1 MKLKSF
7 KLELIIYSIL
17 CLNLY
22 SQTDLKINLVTAPFL
37 IPNLAAEI
45 PVASNKSIQID
56 VLGSFWNEFS
66 LLNNNHFL
74 INQTFLEYRW
84 YKKKSYDGWFIGP
97 NIGYGMFTLKKPNWA
112 VIRDNNISTDS
123 DLIVPNESYNSGR
136 IFFYGFTIGYKK
148 NISKNYFLEFFIGA
162 GLTHSWYKGYR
173 GLNRVDMQD
182 ELVYRRFNKS
192 NEWLLYKGGL
202 MFVYRIPNILKN

>member
-1 MKLKSF
+1 
-7 KLELIIYSIL
+7 
-17 CLNLY
+17 
-22 SQTDLKINLVTAPFL
+22 
-37 IPNLAAEI
+37 
-45 PVASNKSIQID
+45 
-56 VLGSFWNEFS
+56 
-66 LLNNNHFL
+66 
-74 INQTFLEYRW
+74 
-84 YKKKSYDGWFIGP
+84 
-97 NIGYGMFTLKKPNWA
+97 MFTLKKPNWA

-192 NEWLLYKGGL
+192 NEWVLYKGGL
-202 MFVYRIPNILKN
+202 MFVYIIPNILKN